1 MAVSLNASG
10 KVVKGTAGQSGF
22 VGVVCFTGRAVD
34 VVGKA
39 AGTNFVGAP
48 RADDMVDVM
57 QDGEIVELTGLAAG
71 TKYSAVASGEGVIVP
86 AIGLYRVGWTVEATR
101 LIVRCNVTGQAAAA

>member
-1 MAVSLNASG
+1 M
-10 KVVKGTAGQSGF
+10 VKGTGGQSGF
-22 VGVVCFTGRAVD
+22 VGVICLTGRAVD

-39 AGTNFVGAP
+39 TGTNFTGSKYAG
-48 RADDMVDVM
+48 DIVDVM

-71 TKYSAVASGEGVIVP
+71 TKYSAAADGSGLVAA
-86 AIGLYRVGWTVEATR
+86 AIGLFRVGWTVEATR